1 MVGEI
6 GQVGLFW
13 GSHLGSLRSQAMISW
28 DYDADI
34 AVFLQYSG
42 SAKSRFS
49 QVWESASA
57 SLRKIGYACHSHTNG
72 GKGLKLRIAPLDPK
86 NWNEF
91 QELRQSMAEEGGRG
105 SFELNKAAANAWNN
119 GQLAS
124 RPKGCNCID
133 VDVIYV
139 INSSVSN
146 KLQNGYMNIPI
157 SNGQKRINCQDVFPL
172 QRAVFG
178 PLEFAMPST
187 PKILHLENGKNC
199 VMKPKVKVPVGTGA
213 SKWTAVPRLVRM
225 ASWPTVSL
233 KRAGKRL
240 IFG

>member
-91 QELRQSMAEEGGRG
+91 QELRQSMAEEGG
-105 SFELNKAAANAWNN
+105 
-119 GQLAS
+119 QLAS

-146 KLQNGYMNIPI
+146 KLQHGYMNIAF
-157 SNGQKRINCQDVFPL
+157 SHGQKRINCQDVFPL

-187 PKILHLENGKNC
+187 PKILHLEYGKNC
-199 VMKPKVKVPVGTGA
+199 VMKPKVKVLVGTGA

>member
-13 GSHLGSLRSQAMISW
+13 GSHLGSLRSQATISW

-91 QELRQSMAEEGGRG
+91 QELRQSMAEEGG
-105 SFELNKAAANAWNN
+105 
-119 GQLAS
+119 QLAS
-124 RPKGCNCID
+124 RPQGCNCID

-139 INSSVSN
+139 MKSSVSN
-146 KLQNGYMNIPI
+146 KLQNGWLHEYRLLP
-157 SNGQKRINCQDVFPL
+157 
-172 QRAVFG
+172 RAKANQLPGCV
-178 PLEFAMPST
+178 ST
-187 PKILHLENGKNC
+187 
-199 VMKPKVKVPVGTGA
+199 
-213 SKWTAVPRLVRM
+213 SKSSIRTA
-225 ASWPTVSL
+225 
-233 KRAGKRL
+233 
-240 IFG
+240 

>member
-49 QVWESASA
+49 QVWDSAFA
-57 SLRKIGYACHSHTNG
+57 SLRKMGYACHSHTNG

-91 QELRQSMAEEGGRG
+91 QELRQSMAEEGG
-105 SFELNKAAANAWNN
+105 
-119 GQLAS
+119 QLAS
-124 RPKGCNCID
+124 RPKRVQLYRRGRHLCDQQLGLQQVAKWLHEYRLLPRAKANQLPGC
-133 VDVIYV
+133 VSTSK
-139 INSSVSN
+139 SS
-146 KLQNGYMNIPI
+146 I
-157 SNGQKRINCQDVFPL
+157 R
-172 QRAVFG
+172 
-178 PLEFAMPST
+178 
-187 PKILHLENGKNC
+187 
-199 VMKPKVKVPVGTGA
+199 
-213 SKWTAVPRLVRM
+213 TA
-225 ASWPTVSL
+225 
-233 KRAGKRL
+233 
-240 IFG
+240 

>member
-91 QELRQSMAEEGGRG
+91 QELRQSMAEEGG
-105 SFELNKAAANAWNN
+105 
-119 GQLAS
+119 QLAS

-146 KLQNGYMNIPI
+146 KLQNGYMNIAF
-157 SNGQKRINCQDVFPL
+157 SHGQKRINCQDVFPL

-187 PKILHLENGKNC
+187 PKILHLEDGKNC
-199 VMKPKVKVPVGTGA
+199 VMKPKMKVPVGTGA